1 MDSNKNMVNRTAT
14 HCLEFVKV
22 ISPRFRQ
29 KNIVSHTYSPSWCNF
44 GTLCS
49 W

>member
-22 ISPRFRQ
+22 ISPGICEGDQFRQ
-29 KNIVSHTYSPSWCNF
+29 KNIVSHTYSPS
-44 GTLCS
+44 
-49 W
+49 